1 MSQVRD
7 IFGNG
12 RLYEKGSFYQQSDS
26 NPGQVGMKRE
36 VYHSAIPSPLSF
48 FWSLFPHFSYNY
60 KKIKILD
67 IGSRNDFG
75 NSVDSTQSLTNTWI
89 QTIITFDKML
99 KLDQTNFPFRTN
111 HGFKLDQNSKKYPS
125 EWLKKNS
132 RNMAGVWSICWVGS
146 YETYAGLMEKTGKEL
161 LGRAEW
167 SWVAQELA

>member
-1 MSQVRD
+1 MD
-7 IFGNG
+7 I
-12 RLYEKGSFYQQSDS
+12 
-26 NPGQVGMKRE
+26 KRE
-36 VYHSAIPSPLSF
+36 RYPCAIPSPLSF
-48 FWSLFPHFSYNY
+48 LGSLFPHFFWQLQ
-60 KKIKILD
+60 KKKKILD
-67 IGSRNDFG
+67 IEIGSRNDFG
-75 NSVDSTQSLTNTWI
+75 NSVDSFVSTQSLTNTWI

-111 HGFKLDQNSKKYPS
+111 HGFKLDQNSKKDPS